1 MHDPIQEEKINI
13 TSRLRW
19 LMLSRVAIATF
30 LLGITVFIN
39 IRKTELLPDISFTS
53 LYFLI
58 LLTYILSIIYVFLP
72 KFIRNLKVHIYIQTL
87 CDVVL
92 ITGLVFVTGGIRS
105 IYSVFYPL
113 VIIYSVLFL
122 ARGGGLIIASACSI
136 FYGLLLDLE
145 YYRIIHPLNDMAID
159 GYPFSAGYVF
169 TRIFIHILSFY
180 IIAFLASFVV
190 EKEKMA
196 RTLLAEKETAFDQL
210 DLLHRSIIESVDTGI
225 MTINL
230 QGKIK
235 SFNRGAEEITGFSFG
250 KIENRF
256 ISEIFP
262 DYSEIFEQIEKD
274 AYKKSARSRFDMLF
288 PGKKNKIFILGCS
301 VSTLKDNKGKRIGDI
316 IIFQDVTGIREME
329 NALEK
334 NRRLAFTGE
343 MAAALAHEMRNPLA
357 SISGSIQVLKKD
369 LRLNAADEKL
379 MQIIMR
385 GREQLES
392 FIKDFLLLARP
403 TPGRHETIFIRE
415 IIEDVIESIQYVPDW
430 NDQIKMRL
438 SLTNNLRLNANKTEM
453 REIVWNLVLNAIQAM
468 HEGGVLD
475 IEADTQQYDNGK
487 REFVEIR
494 VRDTGSGIEE
504 KHFEKIFEPFFTTKE
519 RGTGLGLAIVNRIVE
534 SYAGRIQVESI
545 PEKGTAFIVTLPVN
559 INGR

>member
-1 MHDPIQEEKINI
+1 MNDPIQQEKINI
-13 TSRLRW
+13 TARLRW

-30 LLGITVFIN
+30 LLGITFFIN
-39 IRKTELLPDISFTS
+39 IRKAELLPETSFTA

-72 KFIRNLKVHIYIQTL
+72 KFIRNLKIHIYIQTL

-105 IYSVFYPL
+105 VYSVFYPL
-113 VIIYSVLFL
+113 VIICSVLFL

-136 FYGLLLDLE
+136 LYGLLLDLE
-145 YYRIIHPLNDMAID
+145 YYRIIHPLNDMAVG

-180 IIAFLASFVV
+180 IIALLASFVV

-235 SFNRGAEEITGFSFG
+235 SFNRGAEEITGFSFVE
-250 KIENRF
+250 IENRY
-256 ISEIFP
+256 IDEIFP
-262 DYSEIFEQIEKD
+262 GYSDIIEKFEKD
-274 AYKKSARSRFDMLF
+274 AYKKSAKSRFDMLF
-288 PGKKNKIFILGCS
+288 HGKENKNLILGCS
-301 VSTLKDNKGKRIGDI
+301 VSTLKDKKVKRIGNI
-316 IIFQDVTGIREME
+316 IIFQDLTGIREME

-343 MAAALAHEMRNPLA
+343 MAAGLAHEMRNPLA
-357 SISGSIQVLKKD
+357 SISGSIQVLKKY
-369 LRLNAADEKL
+369 LKLNAADEKL

-385 GREQLES
+385 GKDQLEN

-403 TPGRHETIFIRE
+403 TPGSRETIFIRD
-415 IIEDVIESIQYVPDW
+415 IIEDVLESIQYVSDW
-430 NDQIKMRL
+430 NEQIRMRL
-438 SLTNNLRLNANKTEM
+438 SLTDNLRLNVNKTEM

-468 HEGGVLD
+468 PDGGVLA
-475 IEADTQQYDNGK
+475 IKTDTQNDNGK
-487 REFVEIR
+487 RELLEIH
-494 VRDTGSGIEE
+494 VRDTGIGIEE
-504 KHFEKIFEPFFTTKE
+504 KNIEKIFEPFFTTKE
-519 RGTGLGLAIVNRIVE
+519 RGTGLGLAIINRIVE
-534 SYAGRIQVESI
+534 NYDGRIQVKSI
-545 PEKGTAFIVTLPVN
+545 PEKGTVFIVTLPVN
-559 INGR
+559 L

>member
-1 MHDPIQEEKINI
+1 MNDPISQDKINI
-13 TSRLRW
+13 TARLRW

-39 IRKTELLPDISFTS
+39 IRKTEQLPETS
-53 LYFLI
+53 LTALYFLI
-58 LLTYILSIIYVFLP
+58 LLTYLLSIIYVFLP
-72 KFIRNLKVHIYIQTL
+72 KFIRNFKVHIYIQTL
-87 CDVVL
+87 CDVLL
-92 ITGLVFVTGGIRS
+92 ITCLVFVTGGIRS

-122 ARGGGLIIASACSI
+122 AKGGGLVIASACSI
-136 FYGLLLDLE
+136 LYGLLLDLE
-145 YYRIIHPLNDMAID
+145 YYRIIHPLKDMAID

-235 SFNRGAEEITGFSFG
+235 SFNKGAEEITGFSFG
-250 KIENRF
+250 EIENRF
-256 ISEIFP
+256 IEEMFPGYFDIFGK
-262 DYSEIFEQIEKD
+262 IEKES
-274 AYKKSARSRFDMLF
+274 YKKSFKNRFDMF
-288 PGKKNKIFILGCS
+288 IPGKENKNLILGCS
-301 VSTLKDNKGKRIGDI
+301 VSTLKDEKGKRIGDI
-316 IIFQDVTGIREME
+316 LIFQDLTTIKEME

-334 NRRLAFTGE
+334 SRRLAFTGE
-343 MAAALAHEMRNPLA
+343 MAAGLAHEMRNPLA

-369 LRLNAADEKL
+369 LRLNAVDEKL

-385 GREQLES
+385 GKDQLES

-403 TPGRHETIFIRE
+403 TSGNHESIFISE
-415 IIEDVIESIQYVPDW
+415 IIEDVLESIQYVPDW
-430 NDQIKMRL
+430 NEHIRMTL
-438 SLTNNLRLNANKTEM
+438 SLSDNLILHANKTEM
-453 REIVWNLVLNAIQAM
+453 REVVWNLVLNAIQAM
-468 HEGGVLD
+468 PEGGVLA
-475 IEADTQQYDNGK
+475 IETNLKLDNDNK
-487 REFVEIR
+487 EFLEIH
-494 VRDTGSGIEE
+494 VSDSGFGIE
-504 KHFEKIFEPFFTTKE
+504 KKYNEKIFEPFFTTKE

-534 SYAGRIQVESI
+534 SYAGRIQVKSV
-545 PEKGTAFIVTLPVN
+545 PEKGTNFIVTLPVN
-559 INGR
+559 N

>member
-1 MHDPIQEEKINI
+1 
-13 TSRLRW
+13 
-19 LMLSRVAIATF
+19 MLSRVAIATF

-39 IRKTELLPDISFTS
+39 IRKTELLSETSFAA

-122 ARGGGLIIASACSI
+122 AKGGGLVIASTCSI

-145 YYRIIHPLNDMAID
+145 YYRIIHPLNEMAID
-159 GYPFSAGYVF
+159 DYPFSAGYVF

-190 EKEKMA
+190 EKEKLA

-235 SFNRGAEEITGFSFG
+235 SFNRSAEEITGFSFG
-250 KIENRF
+250 EIENRF
-256 ISEIFP
+256 IDEIFP
-262 DYSEIFEQIEKD
+262 GYTETLQKVENETYVKTSKN
-274 AYKKSARSRFDMLF
+274 RFDTFF
-288 PGKKNKIFILGCS
+288 PGKENKNLVLGCS
-301 VSTLKDNKGKRIGDI
+301 VSTLKDKKGKRIGDI
-316 IIFQDVTGIREME
+316 IVFQDLTIIREME

-369 LRLNAADEKL
+369 LRLNPTDEKL

-385 GREQLES
+385 GRDQLES

-403 TPGRHETIFIRE
+403 TAGNHETVVIRE
-415 IIEDVIESIQYVPDW
+415 IIEDILESIHYVPDW
-430 NDQIKMRL
+430 NERIRMTL
-438 SLTNNLRLNANKTEM
+438 SLADNLRLHANKTEM
-453 REIVWNLVLNAIQAM
+453 REVFWNLVLNGIQAM
-468 HEGGVLD
+468 PDGGVLIVETNTRSD
-475 IEADTQQYDNGK
+475 HSNTK
-487 REFVEIR
+487 MLEIR
-494 VRDTGSGIEE
+494 VSDTGFGIE
-504 KHFEKIFEPFFTTKE
+504 KKYIEKIFEPFFTTKE
-519 RGTGLGLAIVNRIVE
+519 KGTGLGLAIVSRIVE
-534 SYAGRIQVESI
+534 SYAGRIRVESI
-545 PEKGTAFIVTLPVN
+545 PGKGTTFIITMPVKT
-559 INGR
+559 

>member
-1 MHDPIQEEKINI
+1 MSDPAQQEKNNI
-13 TSRLRW
+13 TARLRW

-39 IRKTELLPDISFTS
+39 IRKTELFPETSFTT

-58 LLTYILSIIYVFLP
+58 LLTYILSIIYLFLP
-72 KFIRNLKVHIYIQTL
+72 KFIQNIRVHVYIQAL

-122 ARGGGLIIASACSI
+122 AKGGGLVIASTCSI
-136 FYGLLLDLE
+136 LYGLLLDLE
-145 YYRIIHPLNDMAID
+145 YYRIIHPLNDIAID
-159 GYPFSAGYVF
+159 DYPFSAGYVF

-190 EKEKMA
+190 EKEKIA

-235 SFNRGAEEITGFSFG
+235 SFNRGAEDITGFSFG
-250 KIENRF
+250 EIENRF
-256 ISEIFP
+256 IDNIFP
-262 DYSEIFEQIEKD
+262 GYTETLQKIEKE
-274 AYKKSARSRFDMLF
+274 ASVKTTKNRFDMLF
-288 PGKKNKIFILGCS
+288 PCKENKNLILGCS
-301 VSTLKDNKGKRIGDI
+301 VSKLKDNKDKRIGDI
-316 IIFQDVTGIREME
+316 IIFQDLTMIREME

-369 LRLNAADEKL
+369 LWLNSADERL

-385 GREQLES
+385 GRDQLES

-403 TPGRHETIFIRE
+403 TPGKHETVTIRG
-415 IIEDVIESIQYVPDW
+415 IIEDVLEAIHYLPDW
-430 NDQIKMRL
+430 NELIRMNL
-438 SLTNNLRLNANKTEM
+438 SLSDNLKLHANRTEM

-468 HEGGVLD
+468 PDGGVLTVETNKRRD
-475 IEADTQQYDNGK
+475 YIDT
-487 REFVEIR
+487 ELLEIK
-494 VRDTGSGIEE
+494 VSDTGYGIEN
-504 KHFEKIFEPFFTTKE
+504 KYMEKIFEPFFTTKE
-519 RGTGLGLAIVNRIVE
+519 KGTGLGLAIVSRIVE
-534 SYAGRIQVESI
+534 SYSGRIQVASA
-545 PEKGTAFIVTLPVN
+545 PGKGTTFIVTMPVKA
-559 INGR
+559 